1 MLQREKANI
10 LKLLQPTKDI
20 WPNKGVSIITNGWTD
35 AQRRPSIN
43 FMAALGSGPMFLK
56 ATDGSGEYKDKHYI
70 ANLILTTIDEVGPQN
85 VVQIITDS
93 ASVCKV
99 SDPTIK
105 SMHPHIFWQNV

>member
-1 MLQREKANI
+1 
-10 LKLLQPTKDI
+10 
-20 WPNKGVSIITNGWTD
+20 
-35 AQRRPSIN
+35 
-43 FMAALGSGPMFLK
+43 MAASDSRPMFSK
-56 ATDGSGEYKDKHYI
+56 AIDGSREYKDKHYV
-70 ANLILTTIDEVGPQN
+70 ASLVLTTIDEVGPQN